1 MMRMPVK
8 VDLFAGDR
16 FVVVEIMGHVTR
28 RELGWATERVRE
40 LVRIHEIDGILADAR
55 DMEIDLTPAF
65 ASEIIENFLLAL
77 DKPLPVAGVRPAG
90 WSDHHREAAQKTID
104 TLAAQTLSFPDRKAA
119 LAWLRDRV
127 AGRLEGL

>member
-1 MMRMPVK
+1 MPVK

-28 RELGWATERVRE
+28 RELVWATESARDLART
-40 LVRIHEIDGILADAR
+40 HEVNGILADAR
-55 DMEIDLTPAF
+55 GMEVDLTPAF

-90 WSDHHREAAQKTID
+90 WSDLHQEAAQKTLD
-104 TLAAQTLSFPDRKAA
+104 TLATQTLSFPDREAA
-119 LAWLRDRV
+119 LAWLRGQVED
-127 AGRLEGL
+127 RLEDL